1 MHPDSKELL
10 LIFAI
15 VLIIDTT
22 HKINGYVLPLVAN
35 TLFVPISKYSFI
47 KGKWCLHIGTKEVL
61 SYIGKYKIQLFLNEV
76 LSWVDLPV
84 LSNKSKGQ
92 KHIIQSVSKIRRVM
106 KVAANKIIGS
116 KVILYRPG

>member
-35 TLFVPISKYSFI
+35 TLFVPISKHSFI
-47 KGKWCLHIGTKEVL
+47 KGKWCLHIGTKGIL
-61 SYIGKYKIQLFLNEV
+61 SYIEKYKIQLFLNEV
-76 LSWVDLPV
+76 LS
-84 LSNKSKGQ
+84 
-92 KHIIQSVSKIRRVM
+92 
-106 KVAANKIIGS
+106 
-116 KVILYRPG
+116 